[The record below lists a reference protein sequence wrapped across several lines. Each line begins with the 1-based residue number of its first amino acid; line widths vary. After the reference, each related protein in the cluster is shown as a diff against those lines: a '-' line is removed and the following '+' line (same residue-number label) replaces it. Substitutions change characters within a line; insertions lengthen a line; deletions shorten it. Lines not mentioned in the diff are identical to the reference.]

1 MDAFVEVA
9 GLELLVIELG
19 VRAERVEGEQP
30 FGVASAAT
38 LVEEFLDVVGVF
50 EVAVALVAAGV
61 GGDEVVGVIEAEPVR
76 EGVEGELL

>member
-1 MDAFVEVA
+1 M
-9 GLELLVIELG
+9 LVIELG

-61 GGDEVVGVIEAEPVR
+61 GGDELVSVIEAEAVGQR
-76 EGVEGELL
+76 VEGSCWEA